1 MSLLSSPLVGQHFA
15 FAHGRTGVLQQLLL
29 TQSDVD
35 RLLGASSGREVEKI
49 LTELKLTSNI
59 DQGISDGNAILQATA
74 AWIRAEVEQMSPEA
88 SKDVFNILWLEGDT
102 PILSYLI
109 KDALNFTSAISEVPV
124 SGLTAYDPEALR
136 LLVQEKKS
144 GKLPQ
149 DLVDF
154 VTGLLKREDL
164 DPQTIDEEVASFVA
178 TVSHSLAH
186 MSGSADIEEY
196 VSNKIA
202 ITKTR
207 TQLRKGE
214 EVEHKSFVDAE
225 NLEQGFSRITAHDIA
240 KMWNTPLSIEP
251 LFAFAA
257 TAVQQLKLVRMILI
271 GKRNDLSPQEIKQAL
286 PPFLSASHYV
296 L

>member
-1 MSLLSSPLVGQHFA
+1 MSFLQSPTIGQHFA

-49 LTELKLTSNI
+49 LTELKLTTNI

-74 AWIRAEVEQMSPEA
+74 SWIRNEVEQMSPDA
-88 SKDVFNILWLEGDT
+88 SKSTFNILWLEGDA

-109 KDALNFTSAISEVPV
+109 KDALNLTSAISTQPT

-136 LLVQEKKS
+136 LLVQEKKP
-144 GKLPQ
+144 GTLPAH
-149 DLVDF
+149 LVDF
-154 VTGLLKREDL
+154 VTALLKREYL
-164 DPQTIDEEVASFVA
+164 DPQTIDEEVACYIASVW
-178 TVSHSLAH
+178 TNLART
-186 MSGSADIEEY
+186 SGSKDIQSY
-196 VSNKIA
+196 VEHRIA
-202 ITKTR
+202 INETQK
-207 TQLRKGE
+207 QLRKGE
-214 EVEHKSFVDAE
+214 VVTHKSFVDPD

-257 TAVQQLKLVRMILI
+257 TAIQQLKLVRMILI
-271 GKRNDLSPQEIKQAL
+271 GKRNGLSPQEIKQAL